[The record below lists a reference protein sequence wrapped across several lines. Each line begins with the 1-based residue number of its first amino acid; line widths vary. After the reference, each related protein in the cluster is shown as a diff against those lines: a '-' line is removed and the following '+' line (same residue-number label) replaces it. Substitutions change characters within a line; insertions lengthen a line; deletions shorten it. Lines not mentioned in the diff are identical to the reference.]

1 MSDQIK
7 VAIIGLG
14 GIVQLV
20 HLPNLVK
27 MNNVKVTAVA
37 EINKNRLT
45 TIADKFNIEGRYTD
59 YNELLS
65 EAEAD
70 AVIVATPTHLHKE
83 TAIACLKAN
92 KDVLVEKPLAR
103 TFAEAKPIIDAAR
116 KSKNK
121 IMVGMNL
128 RYRPDAMILRSII
141 NSGEIGEPF
150 YVKCGWIR
158 RQSSSEKWFTRK
170 EVSGGGVIIDL
181 SILLLDLSL
190 WILNYPGVTSV
201 STQNFS
207 MNTKH
212 VEDSSISMLRCKN
225 NAVINMETS
234 WSIPLE
240 KDLFYFN
247 VYGTKGS
254 ATLNP
259 FRINKKIGDEQFMDL
274 TPAQTESA
282 LNLFKKSYQNELKS
296 FIGAV
301 RGLNPIFSPADEA
314 LSRMKVIDAMYQSAA
329 KQSEVSIRQ
338 S

>member
-1 MSDQIK
+1 LSEKIK

-20 HLPNLVK
+20 HLPNLSK
-27 MNNVKVTAVA
+27 MSNVKVTAVA
-37 EINKNRLT
+37 EINKNRLN

-59 YNELLS
+59 YRELLS

-83 TAIACLKAN
+83 TAIACLKAK

-103 TFAEAKPIIDAAR
+103 TYADAKPIIDIA
-116 KSKNK
+116 KKTKNK

-141 NSGEIGEPF
+141 NAGEIGDPF

-158 RQSSSEKWFTRK
+158 RQSSGEKWFTRK
-170 EVSGGGVIIDL
+170 EESGGGVIIDL

-190 WILNYPGVTSV
+190 WLLNYPPVTSV

-212 VEDSSISMLRCKN
+212 VEDSSISMIRCKN
-225 NAVINMETS
+225 NAVIGMETS

-259 FRINKKIGDEQFMDL
+259 FRINKRISDEQFMDL

-301 RGLNPIFSPADEA
+301 RGLNPVFSPAAEA

-329 KQSEVSIRQ
+329 KKSEVSIRQ
-338 S
+338 A

>member
-1 MSDQIK
+1 MTDNTK

-20 HLPNLVK
+20 HLPNLLK

-37 EINKNRLT
+37 EINKNRLNT
-45 TIADKFNIEGRYTD
+45 MADKFNIEGRYTD
-59 YNELLS
+59 YKELLS
-65 EAEAD
+65 NAEAD
-70 AVIVATPTHLHKE
+70 AVIIATPTHLHKE
-83 TAIACLKAN
+83 TSIAALKAG

-103 TFAEAKPIIDAAR
+103 TYAEAKPIIDAAK

-128 RYRPDAMILRSII
+128 RYRPDAMILRSLLS
-141 NSGEIGEPF
+141 SGEIGEPF

-158 RQSSSEKWFTRK
+158 RQSSGEKWFTKK
-170 EVSGGGVIIDL
+170 EESGGGVIIDL

-190 WILNYPGVTSV
+190 WLLNYPPVTSV

-254 ATLNP
+254 ASLNP
-259 FRINKKIGDEQFMDL
+259 FRINKKIDEQFMDL

-282 LNLFKKSYQNELKS
+282 VTLFKKSYLNELKS

-301 RGLNPIFSPADEA
+301 RGLNPVFSPASEA
-314 LSRMKVIDAMYQSAA
+314 LSRMRVIDAMYQSAE
-329 KQSEVSIRQ
+329 KKSEVNIRQ
-338 S
+338 T

>member
-1 MSDQIK
+1 MSEKIK

-20 HLPNLVK
+20 HLPNLSK
-27 MNNVKVTAVA
+27 MSNVKVTAVA
-37 EINKNRLT
+37 EINKNRLN
-45 TIADKFNIEGRYTD
+45 TIADKFNIDGRYTD
-59 YNELLS
+59 YNKLLS

-83 TAIACLKAN
+83 TAIACLKAK

-103 TFAEAKPIIDAAR
+103 TFADAKPIIDVA
-116 KSKNK
+116 KKTKNK

-141 NSGEIGEPF
+141 NAGEIGDPF

-170 EVSGGGVIIDL
+170 EESGGGVIIDL

-190 WILNYPGVTSV
+190 WLLNYPPVTSV

-212 VEDSSISMLRCKN
+212 VEDSSISMIRCKN
-225 NAVINMETS
+225 NAVIGMETS

-240 KDLFYFN
+240 KDVFYFN

-259 FRINKKIGDEQFMDL
+259 FRINKKISDEQFMDL

-301 RGLNPIFSPADEA
+301 RGLNPVFSPADEA
-314 LSRMKVIDAMYQSAA
+314 LLRMKVIDSMYQSAA
-329 KQSEVSIRQ
+329 KKSEVSIRQ
-338 S
+338 T